1 MYGKK
6 PIRKTGKKMDPQY
19 GGRVKKGRGDLY
31 NGTGYVVDRDVVDAR
46 RGEYASDLSHRVA
59 GR

>member
-1 MYGKK
+1 MQGKT

-19 GGRVKKGRGDLY
+19 GGRKRKGKGRNY

-46 RGEYASDLSHRVA
+46 SGEYNSDLSPRVS
-59 GR
+59 R